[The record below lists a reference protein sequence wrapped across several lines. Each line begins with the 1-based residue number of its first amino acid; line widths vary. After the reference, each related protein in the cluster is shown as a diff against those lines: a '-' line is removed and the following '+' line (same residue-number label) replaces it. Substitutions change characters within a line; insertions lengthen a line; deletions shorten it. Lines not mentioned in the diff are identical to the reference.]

1 MAQPRTNAS
10 SAQPLAWQTIA
21 TVLLIVHLFCLG
33 LGLAVN
39 AGGGKSLLAPALFRV
54 PVARDYL
61 RLLWMDVGYDFYIA
75 SPLPED
81 GTHRLQLSADEQ
93 SSAADI
99 EGLPAEMPLADLQPR
114 IRRQRYQQL
123 AYHVAFL
130 DELYADNS
138 DVRTELPLALADR
151 WLRELDAP
159 HAEYKLTCTRD
170 PAKRLPKAIERAP
183 AKIRE
188 GGSRADGPATYEKQ
202 TVTVYLVWNPEEN
215 RYQGSRAEPEGQVS
229 HVVRAKPAED
239 SSNSEDDGEP
249 ASAGGGAKLD
259 DAAEDPEVGGLP
271 DIPAPLETN
280 DNGNTDEAN

>member
-1 MAQPRTNAS
+1 MANARTTAAQP
-10 SAQPLAWQTIA
+10 PAWQTVA

-33 LGLAVN
+33 LGLAMN

-54 PVARDYL
+54 PLARDYL
-61 RLLWMDVGYDFYIA
+61 RLLWMDVGYDFYIS

-93 SSAADI
+93 SSAA
-99 EGLPAEMPLADLQPR
+99 EVKGLPAEMPLADLQPR

-170 PAKRLPKAIERAP
+170 PSPRLPKAIERAP
-183 AKIRE
+183 AKVRE

-202 TVTVYLVWNPEEN
+202 TVTVYLVWDPEEN

-229 HVVRAKPAED
+229 HVVRAKPA
-239 SSNSEDDGEP
+239 DDGENDGEA
-249 ASAGGGAKLD
+249 ASAAGGATDD
-259 DAAEDPEVGGLP
+259 DATEKPEVSGLP
-271 DIPAPLETN
+271 DIPAPLETAPPIS
-280 DNGNTDEAN
+280 TDDAN

>member
-1 MAQPRTNAS
+1 MAAPRTNAPA
-10 SAQPLAWQTIA
+10 AQPPAWQTVA

-54 PVARDYL
+54 PLARDYL

-81 GTHRLQLSADEQ
+81 GTHRLRLSADET
-93 SSAADI
+93 SATA
-99 EGLPAEMPLADLQPR
+99 EVQGLPAEMPLDDLQPR

-138 DVRTELPLALADR
+138 DIRTELPLAIADR
-151 WLRELDAP
+151 WLREFDAP
-159 HAEYKLTCTRD
+159 HAAYKLTCTRD
-170 PAKRLPKAIERAP
+170 PAPRLPKAIERAP

-188 GGSRADGPATYEKQ
+188 GGSRADEPATYEKQ
-202 TVTVYLVWNPEEN
+202 TVTVYLVWDPEEN
-215 RYQGSRAEPEGQVS
+215 HYQGSRAEPEGQVS
-229 HVVRAKPAED
+229 HVVRPKPTED
-239 SSNSEDDGEP
+239 SSTEPDDGEP
-249 ASAGGGAKLD
+249 ASAGGSATEQD
-259 DAAEDPEVGGLP
+259 DPEVAGLP
-271 DIPAPLETN
+271 DIPAPRETAEPSP
-280 DNGNTDEAN
+280 TDEAN